1 MDQEKE
7 ADLARIELLKDLL
20 DCDEIFKRF
29 AHLFALNVKVASVPE
44 VVDPVVALIIGLA
57 LGDLVVVVREAKVD
71 TTSVDVNRVR
81 LKDRGSHSTALDVPS
96 RTTFT
101 PRRWPFRFTLFTFF
115 PKREI
120 LFTAF
125 FTHIS

>member
-71 TTSVDVNRVR
+71 TSSVDVNWV
-81 LKDRGSHSTALDVPS
+81 
-96 RTTFT
+96 
-101 PRRWPFRFTLFTFF
+101 
-115 PKREI
+115 
-120 LFTAF
+120 
-125 FTHIS
+125 

>member
-57 LGDLVVVVREAKVD
+57 LGDLVVVVGKHQIGAAQVNVD
-71 TTSVDVNRVR
+71 RVAQLLAHHR
-81 LKDRGSHSTALDVPS
+81 
-96 RTTFT
+96 
-101 PRRWPFRFTLFTFF
+101 
-115 PKREI
+115 
-120 LFTAF
+120 
-125 FTHIS
+125 